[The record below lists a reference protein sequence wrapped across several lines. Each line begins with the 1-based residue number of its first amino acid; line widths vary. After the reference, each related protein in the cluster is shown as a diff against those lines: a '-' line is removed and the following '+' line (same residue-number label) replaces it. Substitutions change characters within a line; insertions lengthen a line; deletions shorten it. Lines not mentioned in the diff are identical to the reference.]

1 MVRVLLL
8 GPARQAAG
16 EASCEVD
23 PGTVGA
29 ICGVLEE
36 RYGAEFAAVLGAA
49 RLWVDGRPARASDD
63 VPAGAELSV
72 LPPVSGG

>member
-1 MVRVLLL
+1 MVHVLLL

-16 EASCEVD
+16 EARCEVD

-29 ICGVLEE
+29 ICDVLEE
-36 RYGAEFAAVLGAA
+36 RYGPEFAAVLGAA
-49 RLWVDGRPARASDD
+49 RLWVDGRPATAADV